1 MTTEEK
7 LNDLLKKRQRLYDK
21 GLNDEAI
28 NYKIRY
34 FQKILRDEK

>member
-7 LNDLLKKRQRLYDK
+7 LNELLKKRQRLYDK
-21 GLNDEAI
+21 GLNDETI
-28 NYKIRY
+28 NEKIRA